1 MRTLI
6 LTFTIIAFLS
16 CSTQTD
22 TNTHSPTSTNKSVAT
37 PDFNVA
43 LNFINDY
50 VGFCNSTSI
59 QTNDTN
65 WVRNH
70 PLLTDNFKNAYY
82 DLINKARKDNPELG
96 LGFDPIFDAQDFPD
110 KGFVVAAADTA
121 AGILTVKGK
130 EWSDFILTLK
140 LVAQDGKYLVD
151 GSGAI
156 NIPEYKRARR

>member
-1 MRTLI
+1 MRILI
-6 LTFTIIAFLS
+6 LTFTTIVILS

-22 TNTHSPTSTNKSVAT
+22 TNTPASTSTAKRPAT

-50 VGFCNSTSI
+50 VDFCNSTSA

-82 DLINKARKDNPELG
+82 DLINKARKDDPELG

-130 EWSDFILTLK
+130 DWADFILTLK
-140 LVAQDGKYLVD
+140 VVDQDGKYLVD
-151 GSGAI
+151 GSGVI
-156 NIPEYKRARR
+156 NIPDDKRARR